1 MLQKKATKQHKE
13 TTYFGSTSYLP
24 EFFCKNMVNIQANP
38 ANIRNHIIV
47 LRLPDLE
54 GEEFQHEGEK
64 KVLHYILTLSEK
76 YQLKYTATL
85 ITVIHLFYHS
95 KCFRSYTSPSS
106 VHQGPLTNASY
117 FTNKDTRIHT
127 HTHIYI
133 YICTFLATGFVALR
147 RTHLLQQELMLF
159 FVFSVVSE
167 AMGSVTKRASRST
180 HSNIKVI

>member
-1 MLQKKATKQHKE
+1 MLPKKATKQHKE

-95 KCFRSYTSPSS
+95 KCFRSYTFPSS

-127 HTHIYI
+127 YTHIHTHIYI
-133 YICTFLATGFVALR
+133 YTYVFFSYWFCSLEKNPSTSA
-147 RTHLLQQELMLF
+147 RTHAVFCLLC
-159 FVFSVVSE
+159 SE
-167 AMGSVTKRASRST
+167 WGNGLC
-180 HSNIKVI
+180 H